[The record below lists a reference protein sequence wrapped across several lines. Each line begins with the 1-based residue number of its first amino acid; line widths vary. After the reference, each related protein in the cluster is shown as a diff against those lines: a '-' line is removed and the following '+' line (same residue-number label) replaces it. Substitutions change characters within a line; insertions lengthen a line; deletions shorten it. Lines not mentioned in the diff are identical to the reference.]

1 MHMVHKKR
9 PARQKHVPQRT
20 CIACR
25 EVEGKRGLIRLV
37 RTDGG
42 VVVDSTG
49 KMAGRG
55 AYLHPTQQCWQIA
68 MAGNHLG
75 SALRTQISAES
86 RATLAEFMTT
96 LPVDDTIDDDSIES
110 VA

>member
-1 MHMVHKKR
+1 MAYKKR
-9 PARQKHVPQRT
+9 QSKQKHVPQRT

-25 EVEGKRGLIRLV
+25 QVEGKRGLIRLV
-37 RTDGG
+37 RTDEG

-55 AYLHPTQQCWQIA
+55 AYLHPTQHCWRIA
-68 MAGNHLG
+68 IDGNRLG
-75 SALRTQISAES
+75 SALRTQISADC
-86 RATLAEFMTT
+86 RATLVEFMTT
-96 LPVDDTIDDDSIES
+96 LPVDDTIDDNSIEP